1 MKQKILRRVIRIDE
15 DKCDGCGFCAKAC
28 HEGAIVIENG
38 KAKLKSESTCDGLGD
53 CVGECPKGAI
63 SFEMRE
69 AEAYLDPDKSDSAET
84 KKTLPCGCPGS
95 SVVDMRT
102 DSTKASLAI
111 GAKKADTGAGMI
123 SELVNWPIQLKLVPV
138 DAPYLRR
145 APLVLAADCT
155 GFALPGFQQAF
166 LEGGKSMLLVGCPKL
181 DDANLY
187 EEKLSQILKNNK
199 TPQLTVVI
207 MEVPCCSGLWRL
219 AEAAVDEVGMDIDLI
234 KVVISIDGNI
244 KLKETIKYRYKSN

>member
-1 MKQKILRRVIRIDE
+1 MKQKILRRVIKIDE
-15 DKCDGCGFCAKAC
+15 DKCDGCGLCAEAC

-38 KAKLKSESTCDGLGD
+38 KAKLKSKSICDGLGD

-63 SFEMRE
+63 SFEMSE
-69 AEAYLDPDKSDSAET
+69 VEEYLGPDEGKGAPGDRV
-84 KKTLPCGCPGS
+84 LPCGCPGS
-95 SVVDMRT
+95 AVVDMRI
-102 DSTKASLAI
+102 DRTKAALAVT
-111 GAKKADTGAGMI
+111 ANKVDQDAGMI
-123 SELVNWPIQLKLVPV
+123 SQLANWPIQLKLVPV
-138 DAPYLRR
+138 DAPYLRET
-145 APLVLAADCT
+145 PIVLAADCT

-166 LEGGKSMLLVGCPKL
+166 LESGKSMLLIGCPKL

-219 AEAAVDEVGMDIDLI
+219 AEAAVDEVGIDIDLI